1 MLYCNVY
8 QREGQDEKNKEKFSM
23 LLFKL
28 TIIMATI
35 AVNTTCARR
44 YYQEEF
50 DEQFE
55 HLRRNKNG

>member
-1 MLYCNVY
+1 MCIKG
-8 QREGQDEKNKEKFSM
+8 RDKMKKNKEKFSM

-55 HLRRNKNG
+55 HLRRYKFETNK